1 MLGTVQGQVLEAA
14 GGSNGIPKRKRKRKR
29 KERERER
36 EKEKEKKEKEKGPNE
51 LID

>member
-14 GGSNGIPKRKRKRKR
+14 GGSNGIPKRKR
-29 KERERER
+29 ER